1 MTREGRQQAAQLSRA
16 RERAAE
22 LPADAVWRSLDELSR
37 TPRFRESV
45 EREFPSSVMDF
56 QRNPWSRRN
65 FLRLMGASMALA
77 GVYGCSERPSEKI
90 LPYVNP
96 PEQVVPGMPLVF
108 ATAMPLNGFGYGVL
122 VESHEGRPTKIEG
135 NPDHPASLGGT
146 NLLMQ
151 ASVLQLYDPQ
161 RASQVNHG
169 GVVYSWEAFY
179 NEIRDRLNA
188 KRATGGK
195 GV

>member
-96 PEQVVPGMPLVF
+96 PEQVVPGMPLVGW
-108 ATAMPLNGFGYGVL
+108 AIM
-122 VESHEGRPTKIEG
+122 E
-135 NPDHPASLGGT
+135 GGT
-146 NLLMQ
+146 MVYCVPA
-151 ASVLQLYDPQ
+151 ASCVVWPVTVM
-161 RASQVNHG
+161 AS
-169 GVVYSWEAFY
+169 
-179 NEIRDRLNA
+179 RCR
-188 KRATGGK
+188 
-195 GV
+195 